1 MTSDEFITKAEL
13 AVRMKVTAR
22 TIDSWMAKGYVPFRK
37 IGRTVRFSWSE
48 VCERWPGNNIAKL
61 GSSPVLISKA
71 GIASSLRQEAN
82 AIRKIARQA
91 SE

>member
-1 MTSDEFITKAEL
+1 MTPDEFITKAEL
-13 AVRMKVTAR
+13 AARMKVTTR

-48 VCERWPGNNIAKL
+48 VCERVPANNIGKL
-61 GSSPVLISKA
+61 RSSTNLISKP

-91 SE
+91 SL